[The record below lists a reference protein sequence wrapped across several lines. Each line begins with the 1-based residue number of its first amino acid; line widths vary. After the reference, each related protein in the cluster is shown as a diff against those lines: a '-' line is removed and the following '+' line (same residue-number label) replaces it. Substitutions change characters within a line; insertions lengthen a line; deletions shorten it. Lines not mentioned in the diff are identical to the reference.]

1 MNKLVHMEIH
11 KQYLDDVININDG
24 HFEEVRL

>member
-24 HFEEVRL
+24 HFEVRL